1 LSLYRRRDWGSVDH
15 AALACRFVLGFVFL
29 FASLPKLAAPR
40 DFGRAV
46 ANYQLVPHALVRH
59 VARWL
64 PALEFVAA
72 ACLLAGVAI
81 PVVAA
86 LASALLLVFAAAV
99 TINLLRGRVIECGCG
114 GLAAPKR
121 IGPGL
126 VARDLVLAGA
136 GAALAASASD
146 ALAFS
151 QLSLGAPSTVQANA
165 AVGVLIASAVAV
177 SIATAFSDARRA
189 SEAGRAFV
197 RRLET

>member
-1 LSLYRRRDWGSVDH
+1 MDY
-15 AALACRFVLGFVFL
+15 AALAFRFVLGFVFL

-40 DFGRAV
+40 DFARAV

-64 PALEFVAA
+64 PALELVAA
-72 ACLLAGVAI
+72 TCLLAGVAI

-99 TINLLRGRVIECGCG
+99 TITLLRGRVIECGCG

-136 GAALAASASD
+136 AAALAASAPD

-151 QLSLGAPSTVQANA
+151 QLSLGAPATVQANA
-165 AVGVLIASAVAV
+165 AVAVLIAAAVAV
-177 SIATAFSDARRA
+177 SIATAFGDARRA
-189 SEAGRAFV
+189 SEAGRAFG
-197 RRLET
+197 RRLEI